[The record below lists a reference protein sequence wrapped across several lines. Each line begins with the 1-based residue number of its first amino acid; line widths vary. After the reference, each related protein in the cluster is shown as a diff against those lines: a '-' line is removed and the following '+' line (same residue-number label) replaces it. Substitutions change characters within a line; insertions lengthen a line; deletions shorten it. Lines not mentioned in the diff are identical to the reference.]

1 MAMKYT
7 PYTLGELTRLYSH
20 IFLGLGVE
28 DLSPNSFNLYVVGWK
43 TGITYLQFNIYLKNW
58 TLLKNDYI
66 R

>member
-28 DLSPNSFNLYVVGWK
+28 DLSPNSFNLYVVG
-43 TGITYLQFNIYLKNW
+43 
-58 TLLKNDYI
+58 
-66 R
+66 